1 MEHVAQRPNSE
12 RDTVGY
18 HFPSFKRK
26 MEGNDGGFHA
36 CYVWRQPPPAN
47 SGRNSNRLSA
57 SKLAKRKPRQAWLDL
72 HVGTVAATHTS
83 RMEPAVQAS
92 RWARQA
98 WAQGGGTDQS
108 GRRTPRPLGSIL
120 IATPFQ
126 SHLFKCLRSV
136 THTVFI
142 CTQTHTHSHTHSQ
155 TKERRKLLLF

>member
-1 MEHVAQRPNSE
+1 MLLPSARRDNNKRKRQMEHVAQRPNSE

-108 GRRTPRPLGSIL
+108 GRRTPSASRLHIDRDTL
-120 IATPFQ
+120 
-126 SHLFKCLRSV
+126 SV
-136 THTVFI
+136 TFV
-142 CTQTHTHSHTHSQ
+142 
-155 TKERRKLLLF
+155 